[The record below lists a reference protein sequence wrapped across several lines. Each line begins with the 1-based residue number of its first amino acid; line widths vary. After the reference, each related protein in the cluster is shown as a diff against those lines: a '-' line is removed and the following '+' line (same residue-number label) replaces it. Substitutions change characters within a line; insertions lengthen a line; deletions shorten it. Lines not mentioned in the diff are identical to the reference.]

1 MVYTNIDKTDTYI
14 ELTEGDNKL
23 IMPVNSAI
31 IVDDESGLKTIK
43 TIGSRKNLASYKE
56 VNEDL

>member
-1 MVYTNIDKTDTYI
+1 MIYSSVNKTDTYI

-31 IVDDESGLKTIK
+31 IVEDESNLKTIK
-43 TIGSRKNLASYKE
+43 SIGSRKNIAIYKE
-56 VNEDL
+56 ENE

>member
-1 MVYTNIDKTDTYI
+1 MIYSSVNKTDTYI

-31 IVDDESGLKTIK
+31 IVEDESDLKTIK
-43 TIGSRKNLASYKE
+43 SIGSRKNIASYKE
-56 VNEDL
+56 EENE

>member
-1 MVYTNIDKTDTYI
+1 MIYSSVNKTDTYI

-23 IMPVNSAI
+23 IMPTNSAI

-43 TIGSRKNLASYKE
+43 TVGSRKNLASYKE
-56 VNEDL
+56 ENE

>member
-1 MVYTNIDKTDTYI
+1 MVYTNIDKTSTYI

-23 IMPVNSAI
+23 IIPVNSAI

-43 TIGSRKNLASYKE
+43 SIGSRKNIASFKE
-56 VNEDL
+56 ENE